1 LFKWIAALFALA
13 ISLPFAILVLLGGF
27 FLQIMSST
35 PPSRRRQEENQHLFF
50 QTLFQLAGHIAKADG
65 RISESEVKQTEQLMT
80 QMGLSAD
87 KRKEAIALFKAGSSS
102 AFDIDLALNNFR
114 LGPGRSRQ
122 MRQFLIVSLISV
134 SLSDGNLDQTEQ
146 QLLVRIASA
155 IGISP
160 MQLQHLINMIAAQH
174 SFYHNQHS
182 YSGNYQQRGFNQQT
196 SASELDM
203 AYKALGVSSSDSDAT
218 IKKAYRSLMKEYHPD
233 KLIAKGLPEDM
244 IKVATEKAQE
254 VQAAYDLIKRAR
266 KN

>member
-1 LFKWIAALFALA
+1 LFKWIAAIAALA
-13 ISLPFAILVLLGGF
+13 ISLPLAILVLIGGF
-27 FLQIMSST
+27 FIQFMSNT

-65 RISESEVKQTEQLMT
+65 RVSEAEIKQTEQLMS

-87 KRKEAIALFKAGSSS
+87 KRQEAIALFKAGSSN
-102 AFDIDLALNNFR
+102 AFDLELALNNFR

-122 MRQFLIVSLISV
+122 MRQFLIVSLISI
-134 SLSDGNLDQTEQ
+134 SLSDGNLDETEKH
-146 QLLVRIASA
+146 LLVRIASA

-160 MQLQHLINMIAAQH
+160 MQLQTLINMIAAQH
-174 SFYHNQHS
+174 SFYRGNHN
-182 YSGNYQQRGFNQQT
+182 YGGGYQQSNFNQQT
-196 SASELDM
+196 SANELDL
-203 AYKALGVSSSDSDAT
+203 AYKALGVQSSDSDAT

-266 KN
+266 KA